1 VSTDN
6 GGLDSWNAASIRD
19 RFRSAA
25 LEAEAYLKE
34 IYPKTT
40 AQAAYKNLVDEMIAK
55 FYAFDA
61 LGARAWNTSA
71 ELVIAAQKLLEA
83 EVRDSQAFDHDN
95 VRKHHRNF
103 LNGVVNQYQP
113 K

>member
-1 VSTDN
+1 MATDN
-6 GGLDSWNAASIRD
+6 GGMNSWNATSVRD
-19 RFRSAA
+19 RFRSTA

-40 AQAAYKNLVDEMIAK
+40 GQPEYKNLVDDMIAK

-83 EVRDSQAFDHDN
+83 EVRDSQAFDDDN
-95 VRKHHRNF
+95 VKRHHRNF